1 MKTNVDS
8 TNCQILVQDV
18 KAVTHDQMTQDSQ
31 STQSPTE
38 GKTLI
43 LFIENINLL

>member
-38 GKTLI
+38 GKTKLI
-43 LFIENINLL
+43 IN